1 MSAFRVVFLDAATFG
16 PTPLERFL
24 AAWDCSVHEFTA
36 ETEAA
41 ARLEHQ
47 QCAVVNKLELD
58 RALLEHP
65 AADALEL
72 IAVAAT
78 GTNNVDI
85 DCARSRGI
93 AVCNVPS
100 YATYAVA
107 QCTMAF
113 IFEVATRVGLYA
125 RGVRAGRWQES
136 RIFTRHDYPTF
147 ELNGKVLGVVGYGSI
162 GRKVAEMG
170 AAIGMEV
177 LVSARVGH
185 TGQVE
190 EGRLPLDEVL
200 RRCDFL
206 TLHCPLTPRTRGFV
220 NRRTLGLMKPSAFL
234 INTARGDL
242 VDEPALIEALSA
254 KQLAGAALDV
264 ISQEPPAADHPVIE
278 AASRLD
284 NLWVT
289 PHCAWAT
296 QEARHQLLDEVL
308 SNIAAF
314 LRGERRNRLD

>member
-16 PTPLERFL
+16 PTPLDRFL

-36 ETEAA
+36 ASEAA
-41 ARLEHQ
+41 VRLEHQ
-47 QCAVVNKLELD
+47 QCAVVNKFELD

-65 AADALEL
+65 AIGALEL

-85 DCARSRGI
+85 ECARARGV

-107 QCTMAF
+107 QWTMAF
-113 IFEVATRVGLYA
+113 IFEMATRVGLHA
-125 RGVRAGRWQES
+125 RGVREGRWQES
-136 RIFTRHDYPTF
+136 RIFTRHDHPTF
-147 ELNGKVLGVVGYGSI
+147 ELKGKVLGVVGYGSI
-162 GRKVAEMG
+162 GRKVAEMA

-177 LVSARVGH
+177 LISARVGQ
-185 TGQVE
+185 TGKVE
-190 EGRLPLDEVL
+190 EGRLRLDEVL
-200 RRCDFL
+200 ARSDFL
-206 TLHCPLTPRTRGFV
+206 TIHCPLTPRTRGFV

-242 VDEPALIEALSA
+242 VDERALVEALSA
-254 KQLAGAALDV
+254 QQIAGAALDV
-264 ISQEPPAADHPVIE
+264 ISEEPPPADHPVIE
-278 AASRLD
+278 AAHRLD

-296 QEARHQLLDEVL
+296 HEARHQLLDEVF
-308 SNIAAF
+308 SNIGAF